1 MSFFVGTTSQRMT
14 MTETTTAA
22 IIATHQGVP
31 DAKLIGRWDTLC
43 HQLGEIKPSRRLEWL
58 NILQSGLGHRPL
70 VLEAIAQG
78 ETAGMLPL
86 VFMHTQLFGKFL
98 VGLPYLNVGGVL
110 ARDGGVAQSLIH
122 EAVRLADELDVKHLE
137 LRHET
142 RHAHPSFN
150 YELTE
155 KVHMRLELPG
165 SCDELWKSFSPKV
178 RNQIRKAEKESV
190 TVAWGKEEMLSDF
203 YTVFSRNMRDL
214 GTPVFSRRLF
224 AEILH
229 HLPDSAE
236 ICIARHSG
244 RVVAGAVLIHGRGM
258 SEVPSASSLRT
269 ANHLNC
275 NMLMYWHLL
284 MRAIER
290 AQEVF
295 DFGRSSAGSNTYRF
309 KAQWGAR
316 PHGAVWQYYVRHG
329 DVSDMRPN
337 NPKNQ
342 RRIAVW
348 KRLPVWLTRLAGPP
362 IVRGIP

>member
-1 MSFFVGTTSQRMT
+1 MS
-14 MTETTTAA
+14 E
-22 IIATHQGVP
+22 IAVPTVTIARHEGAP
-31 DAKLIGRWDTLC
+31 DAKLVGRWNSLC
-43 HQLGEIKPSRRLEWL
+43 DRLGENSPSRRLEWVS
-58 NILQSGLGHRPL
+58 ILRDGLGHQPL
-70 VLEAIAQG
+70 VLEANSDT
-78 ETAGMLPL
+78 ETLGMLPL
-86 VFMHTQLFGKFL
+86 VFMHTKLFGKFL

-110 ARDGGVAQSLIH
+110 ATDGGMAQSLINQ
-122 EAVRLADELDVKHLE
+122 AVRLADELDVKHLE

-142 RHAHPSFN
+142 RHAHSAFN

-155 KVHMRLELPG
+155 KVHMRLDLPAA
-165 SCDELWKSFSPKV
+165 CDELWTSFSPKV
-178 RNQIRKAEKESV
+178 RNQVRKAEKEGV
-190 TVAWGKEEMLSDF
+190 TIAWGREELLRDF

-229 HLPDSAE
+229 QLPGAAE
-236 ICIARHSG
+236 ICIARHRG
-244 RVVAGAVLIHGRGM
+244 RAVAGAVLIHGRGI

-290 AQEVF
+290 GQHTF
-295 DFGRSSAGSNTYRF
+295 DFGRSSAESNTYRF

-348 KRLPVWLTRLAGPP
+348 KRLPVWLTRLAGPA

>member
-1 MSFFVGTTSQRMT
+1 MN
-14 MTETTTAA
+14 E
-22 IIATHQGVP
+22 IATSAVTITIHHGVP
-31 DAKLIGRWDTLC
+31 DAKLIGRWNSLC
-43 HQLGEIKPSRRLEWL
+43 DRLGENSPSRRLEWVS
-58 NILQSGLGHRPL
+58 ILRGGLGHQPL
-70 VLEAIAQG
+70 VLEAAAEG
-78 ETAGMLPL
+78 ETLGILPM
-86 VFMHTQLFGKFL
+86 VFMHTKLFGKFL

-110 ARDGGVAQSLIH
+110 ADDEGVAQSLINQ
-122 EAVRLADELDVKHLE
+122 AVRLADELDVKHLE

-142 RHAHPSFN
+142 RHVHPSFN

-155 KVHMRLELPG
+155 KVHMRLNLR
-165 SCDELWKSFSPKV
+165 STSDELWKSFSPKV
-178 RNQIRKAEKESV
+178 RNQVRKAEKEGV
-190 TVAWGKEEMLSDF
+190 TIVRGREELLREF

-224 AEILH
+224 AEILQ
-229 HLPDSAE
+229 HLPDAAE
-236 ICIARHSG
+236 ICIARYQG
-244 RVVAGAVLIHGRGM
+244 RAVAGAILIHGRGM

-290 AQEVF
+290 GQEVF

-342 RRIAVW
+342 RRIVVW
-348 KRLPVWLTRLAGPP
+348 KRLPVWFTRLAGPM

>member
-1 MSFFVGTTSQRMT
+1 MN
-14 MTETTTAA
+14 EIATAA
-22 IIATHQGVP
+22 VTITTHHGAP
-31 DAKLIGRWDTLC
+31 DSNLVGRWNSLC
-43 HQLGEIKPSRRLEWL
+43 DRLGENSPSRRLEWIS
-58 NILQSGLGHRPL
+58 ILHSGLRHQPV
-70 VLEAIAQG
+70 VLEAVAEG
-78 ETAGMLPL
+78 ETLGMLPL
-86 VFMHTQLFGKFL
+86 VFMHTNLFGKFL

-110 ARDGGVAQSLIH
+110 ATDGDTAQSLINQ
-122 EAVRLADELDVKHLE
+122 AVRLADELDVKHLE

-142 RHAHPSFN
+142 RHAHSAFN

-155 KVHMRLELPG
+155 KVHMRLDLPASG
-165 SCDELWKSFSPKV
+165 DELWKGFSPKV
-178 RNQIRKAEKESV
+178 RNQVRKAEKEGV
-190 TVAWGKEEMLSDF
+190 TIAWGKEEMLREF

-224 AEILH
+224 AEILR
-229 HLPDSAE
+229 HLPDAAE
-236 ICIARHSG
+236 ICIARHRG

-275 NMLMYWHLL
+275 NMLMYWNLL

-290 AQEVF
+290 GQGVF

-309 KAQWGAR
+309 KAQWGAC

-342 RRIAVW
+342 RRIAIW
-348 KRLPVWLTRLAGPP
+348 KRIPVWLTRLAGPA

>member
-1 MSFFVGTTSQRMT
+1 
-14 MTETTTAA
+14 
-22 IIATHQGVP
+22 
-31 DAKLIGRWDTLC
+31 
-43 HQLGEIKPSRRLEWL
+43 
-58 NILQSGLGHRPL
+58 
-70 VLEAIAQG
+70 
-78 ETAGMLPL
+78 MLPL
-86 VFMHTQLFGKFL
+86 IYMHTRLFGKFL

-110 ARDGGVAQSLIH
+110 ATHDAASRCLLDQAVA
-122 EAVRLADELDVKHLE
+122 LADRLDVKHLE
-137 LRHET
+137 LRHEV
-142 RHAHPSFN
+142 RYEHPAFN

-155 KVHMRLELPG
+155 KVHMRLDLPG
-165 SCDELWKSFSPKV
+165 DADELWKSFSPKV
-178 RNQIRKAEKESV
+178 RNQIRKGEKEGV
-190 TVAWGKEEMLSDF
+190 TISWGRKELLPDF

-229 HLPDSAE
+229 QLGNDAE
-236 ICIARHSG
+236 LCIARHE
-244 RVVAGAVLIHGRGM
+244 RRPVAGAVLIHGRGM

-275 NMLMYWHLL
+275 NMLMYWNLL

-290 AQEVF
+290 GQNVF

-309 KAQWGAR
+309 KEQWGAQ

-348 KRLPVWLTRLAGPP
+348 KRLPVWLTRLAGPH